1 MSIPITTAIGRVQP
15 RYLGE
20 YNSSLNYEKLDNV
33 LYDGCTYVA
42 LKNVPAGQVPGSASS
57 SYWQLIANKGN
68 TGGFDTPKASASA
81 LAAGQTPTVKI
92 TQSGPDTAKI
102 FSFEFGIPAGPTGPI
117 GFHTISAD
125 ASALPVGANPTVN
138 ATRTE
143 DSGNINIDFQFG
155 IPAAE
160 GQGAVSV
167 DNITLDQ
174 NRNVNLTAVRAV
186 QSQIL
191 TEDQKGYA
199 RDNIGAVPVSR
210 TINGKSLA
218 SDITLSAENVGAVPT
233 ERTVNS
239 KNLSS
244 NITLTATDVG
254 AVNSALKINGKSIN
268 NPTESGA
275 NITLGVSDIS
285 GAVST
290 VAGVSPDS
298 SGNVS
303 LTASN
308 VGAIENKAG
317 AITSNHLSSNSVTS
331 AKIANTAVTTEKIAD
346 VAVTESK
353 IESNAVTTQKIKDGA
368 VTNSKLAANSVN
380 TSNLYKNSVTREKL
394 AKDALYS
401 PLEQKTS
408 SYTFSV
414 DDIGKTILSDSS
426 QASQIRILTL
436 NATTNDDM
444 PIGAELAIMAG
455 NTGVTKLSVEKGIG
469 IRGNQDG
476 TVLAK
481 DGMTAV
487 IPRYCMVA
495 LKKFFPIH
503 WVITGVFEVES

>member
-81 LAAGQTPTVKI
+81 LAAGETPTVKI
-92 TQSGPDTAKI
+92 TPSGPDTAKI

-117 GFHTISAD
+117 GFHTISAA
-125 ASALPVGANPTVN
+125 ASALPVGADPTVN

-143 DSGNINIDFQFG
+143 DSGNINVDFQFG

-186 QSQIL
+186 QNQIL

-218 SDITLSAENVGAVPT
+218 SNITLSAANVGAVPT
-233 ERTVNS
+233 ERTINS
-239 KNLSS
+239 KSLSS
-244 NITLTATDVG
+244 NITLAAADVG
-254 AVNSALKINGKSIN
+254 AINSALKINGKSIN
-268 NPTESGA
+268 NPTESEA

-290 VAGVSPDS
+290 VAGVSPNS
-298 SGNVS
+298 SGNVP
-303 LTASN
+303 LTAAN

-317 AITSNHLSSNSVTS
+317 AVASSHLSSSSVTS
-331 AKIANTAVTTEKIAD
+331 AKIASTAVTTAKIAD
-346 VAVTESK
+346 AAVTESK
-353 IESNAVTTQKIKDGA
+353 IASSAVTNEKIGDGA
-368 VTNSKLAANSVN
+368 VTNSKLASNSVGTQKLIDGAVSAPKISYGALVSIKYLEIIN
-380 TSNLYKNSVTREKL
+380 SGWTENSYGTYNKTVTVDGIDPAKHIGFLMLWRSNMIPDVDTKWGFSSSMLEADEEK
-394 AKDALYS
+394 
-401 PLEQKTS
+401 
-408 SYTFSV
+408 
-414 DDIGKTILSDSS
+414 IGNIFGCKI
-426 QASQIRILTL
+426 
-436 NATTNDDM
+436 
-444 PIGAELAIMAG
+444 
-455 NTGVTKLSVEKGIG
+455 
-469 IRGNQDG
+469 
-476 TVLAK
+476 
-481 DGMTAV
+481 TAV
-487 IPRYCMVA
+487 NELTFTAKEIPSGTLYLA
-495 LKKFFPIH
+495 LAVIH
-503 WVITGVFEVES
+503 R